1 MITKINLQALMAA
14 LSLSALLFS
23 GLSYHGITPIYFF
36 IFLYFSINFSLK
48 FKLTLRDISLLT
60 LISLYG
66 IYGFLNLKDNAYM
79 LDREFIYG
87 PFRSILAG
95 FQLILTLYYCRS
107 VIFLY
112 KESEVYKSLFQ
123 TYYLRITGLTLFIM
137 TFLYLFFSEF
147 SHTENGSFQ
156 ALTHE
161 SGVAALTLFPFLL
174 LSLIKKR
181 IFFATLAFVAIALTG
196 STAAIAIGSYI
207 VIAQLFRKNLF
218 FIVLFFAAT
227 LSCMLIFSPEHLS
240 KIDLLF
246 DPREGDTGGRYA
258 SNLAH
263 ISGILDSP
271 YFGTGIESLDIH
283 RARLFNSNSLPFDHG
298 GSDLLRILQDFG
310 IFFGIFFIFIVR
322 TFLGFNFF
330 NFYCA
335 IPIIILLILKGV
347 GIYSISALI
356 PTIFTLF
363 FLTPPIK
370 RD

>member
-1 MITKINLQALMAA
+1 MAA
-14 LSLSALLFS
+14 LSLNALLFS

-36 IFLYFSINFSLK
+36 IFLYFLINFRLN
-48 FKLTLRDISLLT
+48 FKLKIALRDLSLLT
-60 LISLYG
+60 LISLYA

-79 LDREFIYG
+79 LDRAFIYG
-87 PFRSILAG
+87 PYRSILAG
-95 FQLILTLYYCRS
+95 LQLILTLYFCRS
-107 VIFLY
+107 VIILY
-112 KESEVYKSLFQ
+112 KESEVFKSLFQ
-123 TYYLRITGLTLFIM
+123 SYYLRITGYILFIM
-137 TFLYLFFSEF
+137 IMLYLIFSEF
-147 SHTENGSFQ
+147 SHIENGSFQ
-156 ALTHE
+156 ALTRE

-174 LSLIKKR
+174 LSLIRKQ
-181 IFFATLAFVAIALTG
+181 IFFAILAFIAIVLTG

-207 VIAQLFRKNLF
+207 VIAQVFRKNLF
-218 FIVLFFAAT
+218 FIVLLFAAT
-227 LSCMLIFSPEHLS
+227 LSCILIFSPEHLS
-240 KIDLLF
+240 KINLLF
-246 DPREGDTGGRYA
+246 DPKDGDTGGRYA

-310 IFFGIFFIFIVR
+310 IFFGILLIFMVR

-335 IPIIILLILKGV
+335 IPLIILLILKGV

-363 FLTPPIK
+363 FLTPPIR